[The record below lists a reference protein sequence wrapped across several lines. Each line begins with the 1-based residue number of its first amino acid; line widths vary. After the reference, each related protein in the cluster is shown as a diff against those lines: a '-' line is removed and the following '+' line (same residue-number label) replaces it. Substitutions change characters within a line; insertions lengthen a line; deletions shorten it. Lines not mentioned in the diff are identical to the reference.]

1 MLLAVGLDRSCSDV
15 SCREAL
21 AVSPEEMPDALQ
33 GLAALGGV
41 EEVAV
46 LSTCYRVEVYAAS
59 RAPPVAAASLGRSLA
74 ARAGVQALPLFEM
87 HGEEALRHLW
97 RVAAGLGSAVLGEPH
112 ILVQVREA
120 FAAAAAA
127 GTAGREL
134 TSLAQRTALVARRVR
149 AETAVGRTGASW
161 GHAAA
166 SLAEK
171 VLGPLRGRRAVV
183 LGAGRMARL
192 AAQHLREQGV
202 SLAILNRTLANAE
215 ALAREVGGTAG
226 PLGALQDELR
236 LADVVIS
243 AAPASAPAL
252 APPILA
258 ALMKA
263 RRRARLVL
271 VDLAVPRSVPAEVG
285 RLDGVYLC
293 DVDDLERLQAAAMA
307 ERSAAVAAAER
318 IIEDEVARAG
328 REEAERRAASFIQAM
343 RDRASEIARE
353 EAVRT
358 ARRLGR
364 DPEVARWLETLAGA
378 IVSKLLQAPS
388 ARLRRA
394 SAAGA
399 PGEALV
405 AAASDIFDLPAEPRG
420 RSDGTLPGR

>member
-1 MLLAVGLDRSCSDV
+1 MLLAVGLDRSGSDV
-15 SCREAL
+15 SRREAL
-21 AVSPEEMPDALQ
+21 AVSPEEMPDALR

-41 EEVAV
+41 EEVAI
-46 LSTCYRVEVYAAS
+46 LSTCYRVEIYAGS
-59 RAPPVAAASLGRSLA
+59 RTPPVAAASLARSLA
-74 ARAGVQALPLFEM
+74 ARAGAGALPLFER

-97 RVAAGLGSAVLGEPH
+97 RVAAGLGSAVLGEPQ
-112 ILVQVREA
+112 ILGQVRDA

-134 TSLAQRTALVARRVR
+134 TALAQRTALVARRVR
-149 AETAVGRTGASW
+149 AETAIGRAGVSW

-166 SLAEK
+166 ALAEK
-171 VLGPLRGRRAVV
+171 VLGPLRGRRAVIV
-183 LGAGRMARL
+183 GAGRMARL

-215 ALAREVGGTAG
+215 ALAREVGGRAG

-236 LADVVIS
+236 MADVAIS
-243 AAPASAPAL
+243 AAPAAVPAL
-252 APPILA
+252 SPAALA

-263 RRRARLVL
+263 RRCARMVL
-271 VDLAVPRSVPAEVG
+271 VDLAVPRAIPVEAG

-318 IIEDEVARAG
+318 IIEDEIARAG
-328 REEAERRAASFIQAM
+328 REEAERRAAPVIQAM
-343 RDRASEIARE
+343 RSRASEIARE

-364 DPEVARWLETLAGA
+364 DPEVARWLEALASA
-378 IVSKLLQAPS
+378 IVSKLLHAPS
-388 ARLRRA
+388 ARLRQA
-394 SAAGA
+394 GAAGA
-399 PGEALV
+399 PGEALM
-405 AAASDIFDLPAEPRG
+405 AAAREIFDLPPEARG
-420 RSDGTLPGR
+420 RPDSTLRG